1 MSSRSVAGGKRPKS
15 TVGGKR
21 PRSGLVAKK
30 SVLKPESG
38 ADRHGISGNRIR
50 NLAYTVIQERVS
62 APAIA
67 QLQRIFSEFVAN
79 ATRSAERIAASEH
92 QGREG
97 TRRIR
102 AIHVFSAE
110 NHPATFLPHID
121 LVVAKP
127 ISAAAHGRTPV
138 KSRGSARVSGSPVRR
153 NGSPAKKKSPSPAKR
168 ASASNKA
175 SPLKAGRRSIRI
187 QNRGTFTRANR

>member
-1 MSSRSVAGGKRPKS
+1 
-15 TVGGKR
+15 
-21 PRSGLVAKK
+21 VAKK

-38 ADRHGISGNRIR
+38 TDRHGISGNRIR

-67 QLQRIFSEFVAN
+67 ILQRIFSEFVAN

-138 KSRGSARVSGSPVRR
+138 KSRGTGTRVSGSPVRR
-153 NGSPAKKKSPSPAKR
+153 NASPAKKKSPSPAKR

-175 SPLKAGRRSIRI
+175 SPIKAGRRSVRI
-187 QNRGTFTRANR
+187 QNRGPFTRANR